1 MAQTVYHPESPAN
14 FTITSANFREYLH
27 ERAVFDE
34 EIDARGYC
42 WVNSGK
48 PIDGRFASVF
58 GFPHRAGGI
67 LIPLHPLLGGEA
79 FHLRDADPQLGKDGK
94 ALKFLTPSKQP
105 NCLITSPLI
114 DKTEFQQERADI
126 VIVEGITRV
135 DALAHYGIPALGITG
150 VWNWRGRNPVGGK
163 TAIADWEEVSIE
175 GSNFLLAPDG
185 DVSSNPDVYKAIE
198 RLQKFLLAK
207 RAANVVVLELPDNQG
222 LDDWIAGNG
231 PFEDKKALFVE
242 LKPHVLDDM
251 PPEPVSK
258 QSKQAMTQGL
268 PILDDADAMGNW
280 SCNPTA
286 DAVRLLRY
294 APDKLLAAR
303 NRVDGTWRLLV
314 DNGFGVWHPDAGS
327 LDRLMVKS
335 SSEWNTKIATSG
347 ITGNLTTVDAQK
359 AIKWA
364 IESTKPRGR
373 ADCRFSIGAAVELL
387 KAADQLPAGLEQCD
401 AFDLD
406 RHSPDAPVL
415 GTPNGVIDLNTGQL
429 LPREEGRKRFVS
441 RSVPDEFQPD
451 AQHKMVDDLIA
462 HLPEAER
469 DYILAAVG
477 FALRRIP
484 ARRMYL
490 LVGQKR
496 SGKTTFLNA
505 VYGCLGDVK
514 NNGYGMSLDV
524 RDLAPPRFI
533 TPNSHSG
540 GLFGIQDAAIAI
552 VSEAPQ
558 EDKVTFNERL
568 IRSLTGGDVQNMRD
582 VGEKSG
588 SGRPASA
595 TIVMALNPDQLPGIS
610 LRDEAL
616 RDRIKI
622 MDYPPLELA
631 EADVDD
637 MRIEAVRDN
646 PAVRQALLALLV
658 KAGVERAGKPP
669 QDTET
674 VTAAVALRYAESIGP
689 VGEWLIANVSRAYGK
704 RLYTNDLWEAVVAEF
719 GPEKDCKIEDRTRR
733 ETIALFRTVI
743 GGLPGLESKGRKSH
757 YLGLTLA
764 PAPAAEDWPLCVVCA
779 ENPVSPGKESQ
790 VCSQECLVKALTVS
804 GGVDGEAA
812 RDAVIHRLVV
822 NTGRDCHTVDNGIV
836 HYGIGP
842 DWTHCY
848 CGKYQRPEKAGKTFI
863 DGQPSP
869 EWVLHVSDQPPD
881 ERQASLDGMPAPTQP
896 YH

>member
-1 MAQTVYHPESPAN
+1 MAQTAYHPEAPATS
-14 FTITSANFREYLH
+14 TITAANFREYLH
-27 ERAVFDE
+27 ERAVFDAD
-34 EIDARGYC
+34 IDARGYR
-42 WVNSGK
+42 WVYSGK
-48 PIDGRFASVF
+48 PIDGGFASAL
-58 GFPHRAGGI
+58 GFPQRSGGI
-67 LIPLHPLLGGEA
+67 LIPLHPLIGGEA
-79 FHLRDADPQLGKDGK
+79 FQLRDATPHPGKNGK
-94 ALKFLTPSKQP
+94 ALKFLTPPKQP

-114 DKTEFQQERADI
+114 DKSKFQQERANI
-126 VIVEGITRV
+126 VIVEGVTRV
-135 DALAHYGIPALGITG
+135 DALAHYGIPALGIAG
-150 VWNWRGRNPVGGK
+150 VWNWRGKNPVRGK

-175 GSNFLLAPDG
+175 GSSFLLAPDG
-185 DVSSNPDVYKAIE
+185 DVGGNPDVHKAIG
-198 RLQKFLLAK
+198 RLRKFLLAK
-207 RAANVVVLELPDNQG
+207 QAAKVVVLQLPDNQG
-222 LDDWIAGNG
+222 LDDWIADNG
-231 PFEDKKALFVE
+231 PFDDDKALFAE

-286 DAVRLLRY
+286 DAVRLLRF
-294 APDKLLAAR
+294 APNQLLAAR

-327 LDRLMVKS
+327 LDRLMVS
-335 SSEWNTKIATSG
+335 SSSAWNTKIATSG

-364 IESTKPRGR
+364 MEAAKPKGR
-373 ADCRFSIGAAVELL
+373 ADCRLSIGAAVELL
-387 KAADQLPAGLEQCD
+387 KTAGQLPAGLEQCD

-406 RHSPDAPVL
+406 RHSPDLPVL
-415 GTPNGVIDLNTGQL
+415 GAPNGVIDLNTGQL

-462 HLPEAER
+462 HVPEAER
-469 DYILAAVG
+469 EYLLAAVG

-490 LVGQKR
+490 LVGKKR
-496 SGKTTFLNA
+496 SGKTTLLNA

-524 RDLAPPRFI
+524 QDLAPPRWN

-568 IRSLTGGDVQNMRD
+568 IRSATGGDVLNMRD

-588 SGRPASA
+588 PGRPASA
-595 TIVMALNPDQLPGIS
+595 TMVMALNPDQLPGIS

-616 RDRIKI
+616 RDRLKI
-622 MDYPPLELA
+622 MDYPPLALA
-631 EADVDD
+631 DADVDP
-637 MRIEAVRDN
+637 MRLETVRDS

-658 KAGVERAGKPP
+658 KACAEAKGRPP
-669 QDTET
+669 QDTDT
-674 VTAAVALRYAESIGP
+674 VTAAVEKRYAESIGQ
-689 VGEWLIANVSRAYGK
+689 VGEWLIGNVSRSHGK
-704 RLYTNDLWEAVVAEF
+704 RLYTKDLWAAVVAEF
-719 GPEKDCKIEDRTRR
+719 GPEEDGKIEERTRR
-733 ETIALFRTVI
+733 ETIDLLRTVI
-743 GGLPGLESKGRKSH
+743 GGLPPLASKGRKSH

-764 PAPAAEDWPLCVVCA
+764 PAPADDADDWPLCKVCA
-779 ENPVSPGKESQ
+779 VRPVTPTKDSSICGL
-790 VCSQECLVKALTVS
+790 ECLEKVELVPLRPSSPSIDDNRFIVATVGEDS
-804 GGVDGEAA
+804 AVVHAHFCDGKKGWVHEGAEIGLEPM
-812 RDAVIHRLVV
+812 DCESCKDHLSKHNEPPPGQGRLL
-822 NTGRDCHTVDNGIV
+822 GI
-836 HYGIGP
+836 
-842 DWTHCY
+842 D
-848 CGKYQRPEKAGKTFI
+848 RA
-863 DGQPSP
+863 
-869 EWVLHVSDQPPD
+869 
-881 ERQASLDGMPAPTQP
+881 
-896 YH
+896 YHP